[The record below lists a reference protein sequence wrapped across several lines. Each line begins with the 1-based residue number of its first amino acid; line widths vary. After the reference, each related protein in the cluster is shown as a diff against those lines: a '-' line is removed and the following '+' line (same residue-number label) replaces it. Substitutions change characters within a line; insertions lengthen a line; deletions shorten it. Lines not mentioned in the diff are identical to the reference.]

1 MGGSNGGMMH
11 LNCTQECCGRDA
23 SVGAEYM
30 VVIVRMFYVIAIV
43 RMVVL

>member
-23 SVGAEYM
+23 M

-43 RMVVL
+43 KMVVL